1 MKKTIRRYTG
11 ILLLTMGVF
20 PLSCAQ
26 NHSAD
31 TCRKEGTL
39 FRVMCYNVENL
50 FDLEDDPEKD
60 DEDFL
65 PEGKMNWTKTRYN
78 RKINQIGKV
87 ISRAGQWDWPA
98 IVGLTEVE
106 SDLAL
111 KDLVSTSILR
121 NQGYK
126 YMITDSPDKR
136 GVDVALLYL
145 PEYFKPVRR
154 NEFTVHFSTDPEKRS
169 RNILY
174 VSGQLPNGNL
184 LHVMVCHLPSRREG
198 ARETAI
204 FRRETAA
211 VMRRMCDSL
220 AKNDNDANILIM
232 GDFNGN
238 PQEAATTHELRAGLL
253 LPKHAPEKIRSYPPQ
268 LYNLFGEHETAN
280 PSGSYVYKGRWTQL
294 DQMIISE
301 SLLLKNGTMSYVPGS
316 AHTMYEKF
324 LLHFYDDGIRDP
336 VPERTYI
343 GPVYKGGYSDHLPI
357 VADFLV
363 MP

>member
-31 TCRKEGTL
+31 TCRKERSL

-78 RKINQIGKV
+78 RKINQIGEV

-121 NQGYK
+121 NRGYK
-126 YMITDSPDKR
+126 YMITDSPIN
-136 GVDVALLYL
+136 A
-145 PEYFKPVRR
+145 E
-154 NEFTVHFSTDPEKRS
+154 
-169 RNILY
+169 
-174 VSGQLPNGNL
+174 
-184 LHVMVCHLPSRREG
+184 
-198 ARETAI
+198 
-204 FRRETAA
+204 
-211 VMRRMCDSL
+211 
-220 AKNDNDANILIM
+220 
-232 GDFNGN
+232 
-238 PQEAATTHELRAGLL
+238 
-253 LPKHAPEKIRSYPPQ
+253 
-268 LYNLFGEHETAN
+268 
-280 PSGSYVYKGRWTQL
+280 
-294 DQMIISE
+294 
-301 SLLLKNGTMSYVPGS
+301 
-316 AHTMYEKF
+316 
-324 LLHFYDDGIRDP
+324 
-336 VPERTYI
+336 
-343 GPVYKGGYSDHLPI
+343 
-357 VADFLV
+357 
-363 MP
+363 